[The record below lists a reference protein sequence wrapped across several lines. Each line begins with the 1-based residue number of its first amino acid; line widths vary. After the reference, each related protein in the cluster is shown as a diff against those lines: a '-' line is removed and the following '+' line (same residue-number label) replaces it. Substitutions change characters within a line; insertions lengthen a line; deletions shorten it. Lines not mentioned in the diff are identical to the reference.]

1 MKKMKIIYSLFI
13 IILLTTFNVNAERV
27 IVKVKNVFTTCQ
39 DIKDNGFSTGNGDY
53 DINFYGELKTVY
65 IR

>member
-1 MKKMKIIYSLFI
+1 MKIIYSFFI